1 MAKPTQEQMEM
12 AFMQDDAVLADD
24 GMNKDPVSGNDIP
37 SGSMAEEV
45 RDDVPAMLSE
55 GEYVVPADVVRFH
68 GIQKFEEL
76 RDEAKMGLARME
88 QDGRIGG
95 APVEDQDELPFSLEE
110 LETTTAY
117 RGGLM
122 GFAEGGD
129 TGSFEDAFGQS
140 YTANQRY
147 GSVGSGSSQLGFQ
160 LRNFTSSKT
169 GKTIT
174 IPFYNG
180 KPMQYIPPEYGA
192 SDTAGSGGGGATDT
206 AADERDRQADEA
218 ERARINVDRGMSDR
232 AYDAAQKAISGQKE
246 TPTSFADFTT
256 EDWQRYNSQQR
267 SILAAG
273 TRKLPLLGFFQGLNE
288 KAARAFAVQA
298 TTTGKNP
305 ETGEALTKEEMDALN
320 KVATTP
326 LNKSLLESLQTVID
340 QQQPDFLTYEQDRT
354 ISADPNVPTSAV
366 TEGTTATTTADV
378 QGGGDFFGEQQLG
391 ELGSRPEDGEV
402 RDTQTVSQKAK
413 SILTSSVDA
422 TDGNVNDFGVAYAQ
436 SPQLWQK
443 VSQTAFNAAKLEFLM
458 AEVGMTDTQ
467 GNSLGNTYG
476 TIVNNLEKSYNINY
490 NPDTKLFMPQNIK
503 TQGGGKEDRLT
514 VGVGHLLPPN
524 ADPNKGYTKN
534 EVLNFL
540 NEDLTKARGE
550 AEKVVQE
557 YGGNL
562 NLLDVGPQVL
572 LTQIAAQSGG
582 GKWSKIKDVLDGKID
597 KSKLGGLAGFQDAVT
612 AAISGDWDTFGKEIM
627 NSKLGKTQ
635 ATNRYSYLTEKYLN
649 TESPINVVQTQVKE
663 NPSVVKQVSRE
674 KGETDTDILR
684 RAAKQIPAG
693 TDVGGAADPYSPA
706 TEGYTGQ
713 TMRDATAGIDLGNVD
728 PVPPRSSP
736 PRPLDPINILGGPL
750 SDTTTGEPT
759 QQTRPQSLGV
769 PFTQPEKFKLFD
781 TSRFT
786 DSLSRAAEFLGL
798 KDPVSRPL
806 PKQTLDNL
814 PSGFNFNKTQLSD
827 VPKKAPKSLA
837 QQTSELMTRTAP
849 DQIAFESRPLTPETP
864 TSITAGGA
872 KGSIPQVGGPD
883 LSRLYGRGFK
893 PEDIGT
899 QPKEDFIFDYGYGTA
914 GSPKPKAKAK
924 PAEETLSQK
933 DYEKRVKDSRTEE
946 YAKARK
952 DADTARDNVLKQG
965 GSVQEAFDA
974 AQTAFTGFTPSGEMV
989 DPNMSDPFSDIPNFG
1004 AFKEGGLASKPKKT
1018 KSKKRNVKKGLG
1030 GKMAT

>member
-1 MAKPTQEQMEM
+1 
-12 AFMQDDAVLADD
+12 
-24 GMNKDPVSGNDIP
+24 
-37 SGSMAEEV
+37 
-45 RDDVPAMLSE
+45 
-55 GEYVVPADVVRFH
+55 
-68 GIQKFEEL
+68 
-76 RDEAKMGLARME
+76 ME

-147 GSVGSGSSQLGFQ
+147 GSIGSGSSQLGFQ

-218 ERARINVDRGMSDR
+218 ERVRTTGTTGSAFDLPSAFDDME
-232 AYDAAQKAISGQKE
+232 E
-246 TPTSFADFTT
+246 TPTSFADFTA

-267 SILAAG
+267 SILASG
-273 TRKLPLLGFFQGLNE
+273 TRKLPLLGYFQGLNE

-305 ETGEALTKEEMDALN
+305 ETGEVLTKEEMDALN
-320 KVATTP
+320 KVANTP

-378 QGGGDFFGEQQLG
+378 QGGDDFFGEQQLG

-503 TQGGGKEDRLT
+503 TQGGGKEGRLT

-562 NLLDVGPQVL
+562 NLLDVGPQVI

-582 GKWSKIKDVLDGKID
+582 GKWSKIKELRSGKID

-612 AAISGDWDTFGKEIM
+612 AAISGDWDTFGKEVM

-674 KGETDTDILR
+674 KPTYGRPQTLGVAAGEGETDTDILR
-684 RAAKQIPAG
+684 RATKQIPAG

-899 QPKEDFIFDYGYGTA
+899 QPKEEKKEA
-914 GSPKPKAKAK
+914 PKKEAPKKEEKKEASKKEAAKQ
-924 PAEETLSQK
+924 EERKVPGRSMS
-933 DYEKRVKDSRTEE
+933 V
-946 YAKARK
+946 ARNEADK
-952 DADTARDNVLKQG
+952 VFQQTGDA
-965 GSVQEAFDA
+965 FA
-974 AQTAFTGFTPSGEMV
+974 ADRAYHEAFTGFTSSGELS
-989 DPNMSDPFSDIPNFG
+989 PSFG
-1004 AFKEGGLASKPKKT
+1004 FKEGGLASRPKKT